1 MQSPDKKEMLQQDVE
16 TLSLQIKDLR
26 KEVVLYEG
34 IKVRSISIKQKLQQ
48 IHEEEKEQNK
58 QDRENRKNKGVK

>member
-1 MQSPDKKEMLQQDVE
+1 MLQQDVE
-16 TLSLQIKDLR
+16 TLSRQIKDLR

>member
-1 MQSPDKKEMLQQDVE
+1 MLQQDVE

-48 IHEEEKEQNK
+48 IHEEEKNRINK
-58 QDRENRKNKGVK
+58 IEKIGKTKE

>member
-1 MQSPDKKEMLQQDVE
+1 MYLQQ
-16 TLSLQIKDLR
+16 DLR

>member
-1 MQSPDKKEMLQQDVE
+1 MLQQDVE
-16 TLSLQIKDLR
+16 SLSLQIKDLR

-48 IHEEEKEQNK
+48 IHEEEERDK
-58 QDRENRKNKGVK
+58 QYRENKKSKGVK